1 MLFKNL
7 TVYRLPPHWSGSAAN
22 LEEALGRRP
31 LQACTPL
38 QMRSLGWVGAS
49 PAQRL
54 LHAVGE
60 QYLLALGIDQKL
72 LPASVIRQQAEER
85 ARQQAESQGFPVG
98 RRQMRAVRMQ
108 VADELRARAFSRR
121 TVTHAWIDR
130 TNGRLVVD
138 TGSAVRAEELLAT
151 LRDTLGSLPVEPLEV
166 ERSVSGCMAAWLGQ
180 GGPAGPFS
188 LEQDLELQSA
198 DAAKASI
205 CYRRHPLEGS
215 DIRGHLSSGKR
226 PTHLGLTWK
235 GRISFVLTEKLQFK
249 RVQFLELGTEKA
261 SEQED
266 IDPVERFDGDFA
278 VMTGELSELLGDL
291 CRELDGQEQRAVVQ

>member
-7 TVYRLPPHWSGSAAN
+7 TVYRLPPHWGGSAAN

-38 QMRSLGWVGAS
+38 QMRSLGWVDAS

-54 LHAVGE
+54 LHVVGE

-138 TGSAVRAEELLAT
+138 TGSAARAEELLAT

-205 CYRRHPLEGS
+205 RYRRHPLEGS

-278 VMTGELSELLGDL
+278 VLTGELSELLGDL